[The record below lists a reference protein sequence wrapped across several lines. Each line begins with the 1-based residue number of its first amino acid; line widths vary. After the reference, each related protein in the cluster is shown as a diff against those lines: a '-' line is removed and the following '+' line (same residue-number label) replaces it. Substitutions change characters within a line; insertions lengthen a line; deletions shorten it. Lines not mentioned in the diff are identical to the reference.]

1 MFITLAREEAR
12 ARLVAAGY
20 RYLHAVHF
28 TSEVWVRRDGS
39 EIYLHP
45 ELDGTG
51 CYEEEAIKLAEQL
64 A

>member
-1 MFITLAREEAR
+1 MFITLPREEAR

-20 RYLHAVHF
+20 RYVH
-28 TSEVWVRRDGS
+28 TENHTCEVWVRRDGW
-39 EIYLHP
+39 EIYMHP

-51 CYEEEAIKLAEQL
+51 CYEEEAIKAAEQL

>member
-1 MFITLAREEAR
+1 MFITLSQEDAR

-20 RYLHAVHF
+20 RHLQ
-28 TSEVWVRRDGS
+28 TLNRTTEVWVRRDGS

-51 CYEEEAIKLAEQL
+51 CYEEEAIKAAERLA
-64 A
+64 

>member
-20 RYLHAVHF
+20 RYLDTLNF
-28 TSEVWVRRDGS
+28 TSEVWVRRDGF

-51 CYEEEAIKLAEQL
+51 CYEEEAIKAAERLA
-64 A
+64 